1 MNETVSVNNRIFLRL
16 ALAYLF
22 CNMNFH
28 IGPINLLPEF
38 VGYLFLLSVF
48 RNMADV
54 RPEIQRLNG
63 FVYFL
68 LTMSIVSP
76 VLNFLTNGA
85 VQSNT
90 IIPLPI
96 ISTMMSLY
104 VWFVVFTIY
113 AQYCADFGLSTKS
126 IYRIR
131 NGSLVLTVAM
141 FILLSYLMEGSILL
155 WILIPAQ
162 FILIIWFAR
171 VQMLLSDELAELRK
185 EENQKMDAIKEE
197 IV

>member
-1 MNETVSVNNRIFLRL
+1 
-16 ALAYLF
+16 
-22 CNMNFH
+22 
-28 IGPINLLPEF
+28 
-38 VGYLFLLSVF
+38 
-48 RNMADV
+48 MADV

-76 VLNFLTNGA
+76 VLNFLINGA
-85 VQSNT
+85 VQSNA
-90 IIPLPI
+90 IIPLSI

-126 IYRIR
+126 IYQIR
-131 NGSLVLTVAM
+131 NASLVLTVAM

-155 WILIPAQ
+155 WVLIPAQ
-162 FILIIWFAR
+162 LLLIIWFAR
-171 VQMLLSDELAELRK
+171 VQMLLSDELSELRK